1 LLGFVAFAL
10 LSGCGD
16 GAADPRAAEIAG
28 VLSRADEPLIRSR
41 PALVAGKYARMA
53 SDPYSFYRGNV
64 PIYRHDWDRGA
75 FGLTAGSAA
84 FGGAPELL
92 AVGDPHP
99 ENFGV
104 LVARDG
110 SLALEPND
118 FDSAD
123 RANPLWDLRRLT
135 TGMSLAAHLSNS
147 DDPAARIAAVAAS
160 RATARAAAEAYAQ
173 EIAVIAKG
181 GARLRLGDPGQ
192 EPVLVDAFK
201 RSRRDTDNRRE
212 LVDLT
217 EIVGGKRRLRR
228 GVLSPDDTQNIF
240 ADLPAS
246 PYAALPAAIMA
257 YRATLISP
265 PPALDFTL
273 LDAVRELGSGV
284 ASWPRVRGVL
294 LVRGATDDPSDD
306 LLLEIKELA
315 DAALPVLPP
324 PSVGFDDVD
333 TRVLATSRAAWAI
346 PDAAPLWGTTSW
358 VGLPCQIRLESS
370 GQKTIRVSRLTGDL
384 GTPEALSGLARE
396 LGRLLARAHGSP
408 LLPGETPA
416 SRVAAVIGADA
427 AAFADEQAD
436 TAERYAAQVLLD
448 HALFV
453 SALADLGPRLGVPA
467 DATDTPSPD
476 LAALFGTPP
485 PSP

>member
-1 LLGFVAFAL
+1 VLAIVGLLV
-10 LSGCGD
+10 GCSD
-16 GAADPRAAEIAG
+16 GPGDPRSGEIAS
-28 VLSRADEPLIRSR
+28 VLAHADEALIRAR

-53 SDPYSFYRGNV
+53 SDPYAFYRGNV
-64 PIYRHDWDRGA
+64 PIYRHDWDAGA
-75 FGLTAGSAA
+75 FGLATGSVA
-84 FGGAPELL
+84 FDGAPELL
-92 AVGDPHP
+92 AIGDPHP

-104 LVARDG
+104 LRARDG
-110 SLALEPND
+110 SFALEPND

-135 TGMSLAAHLSNS
+135 TGMSLAARLSSS
-147 DDPAARIAAVAAS
+147 DDPAAHSSAVAAS
-160 RATARAAAEAYAQ
+160 RSIARAAAEAYAQ
-173 EIAVIAKG
+173 EIARIAG
-181 GARLRLGDPGQ
+181 GGPRLRLGDPAE

-201 RSRRDTDNRRE
+201 RSKRDTDARSE
-212 LVDLT
+212 LLDLT

-228 GVLSPDDTQNIF
+228 GVLSPDDAQNIY
-240 ADLPAS
+240 ADLPPA

-257 YRATLISP
+257 YRATLIAP
-265 PPALDFTL
+265 PPIEDFAL

-284 ASWPRVRGVL
+284 ASWPRVRAVM
-294 LVRGATDDPSDD
+294 LVRGATDDPADD

-324 PSVGFDDVD
+324 PSVAFDDVD
-333 TRVLATSRAAWAI
+333 ARVLATSRAAWAI

-358 VGLPCQIRLESS
+358 VGLPCQVRLESS
-370 GQKTIRVSRLTGDL
+370 GQKTIRVSRLTGDR
-384 GTPEALSGLARE
+384 GTPAAITGLARG

-408 LLPGETPA
+408 LFQGEAPA
-416 SRVAAVIGADA
+416 ARLAALIGADP

-436 TAERYAAQVLLD
+436 TAERYAAQVLRD

-453 SALADLGPRLGVPA
+453 SALADLGPRLGVP
-467 DATDTPSPD
+467 DDPSDTPSPD
-476 LAALFGTPP
+476 LAALFGSPP